1 MKLEISISLFTQR
14 QGYESV
20 FCVNDMRNIEYEG
33 LEYFSSNRNDMW
45 SLCIY
50 FGRYEGVFIGH
61 I

>member
-1 MKLEISISLFTQR
+1 M
-14 QGYESV
+14 

-33 LEYFSSNRNDMW
+33 LEYFSSDLNDMW

-50 FGRYEGVFIGH
+50 FGRNEGVFIGH